1 MAQQAHISGKTK
13 DLKELDELPLFF
25 IVGRGRSG
33 STLLRSLFDAHPQV
47 KIPLE
52 SRFVQYLYYKYPVSR
67 QWAPDTVSRALQ
79 DLERGF
85 EPPGL
90 QRDHLEEEIRKHASA
105 LTFDRVCKL
114 IYLHT
119 HTGFP
124 KEEILAIGDKNPRYT
139 FFIPQ
144 LLKLFP
150 KAKFIH
156 LVRDYRDNIVS
167 IQRAGKLI
175 KESGNTYYSM
185 GRWIL
190 YNRFIL
196 RCQRRYPNRFLR
208 LQFEE
213 LIRDPESV
221 MKELCSF
228 LELDYKPEVLNYQ
241 EGMDSYFKQEDFS
254 ALHKSLQTPFDLSK
268 IGEWERE
275 LPVKK
280 VIRCEVLGGRF
291 PGKVGYPP
299 KFRVHLLNRLSILL
313 FFYPIILFGQ
323 CRFYIKILF
332 YGCRPLMRLAY
343 NMLLKIK

>member
-1 MAQQAHISGKTK
+1 MAQQTHISGKTK
-13 DLKELDELPLFF
+13 TLKELDELPLFF

-67 QWAPDTVSRALQ
+67 KWNPGTASRAIQ

-85 EPPGL
+85 EPPDL
-90 QRDHLEEEIRKHASA
+90 SRDHLDKEIQEHASD

-114 IYLHT
+114 IYLNT
-119 HTGFP
+119 HTEFP

-144 LLKLFP
+144 ILKLFP

-156 LVRDYRDNIVS
+156 LVRDYRDNVVS

-175 KESGNTYYSM
+175 KESGNTYSSM

-190 YNRFIL
+190 YNRFV
-196 RCQRRYPNRFLR
+196 QKFQKRYPDRFR
-208 LQFEE
+208 RVQFEE
-213 LIRDPESV
+213 LIRDPETV
-221 MKELCSF
+221 MKGLCSF
-228 LELDYKPEVLNYQ
+228 LELDYKPEVMNYQ
-241 EGMDSYFKQEDFS
+241 EGMGRYFRQKEFS
-254 ALHKSLQTPFDLSK
+254 ALHGSLQTPFDLSK

-275 LPVKK
+275 LPIQK
-280 VIRCEVLGGRF
+280 VIRCEVLGGHF
-291 PGKVGYPP
+291 PEKIGYPP
-299 KFRVHLLNRLSILL
+299 KFSVHLLKRITILL
-313 FFYPIILFGQ
+313 IFYPMILFGQ
-323 CRFYIKILF
+323 CRFFLKILF
-332 YGCRPLMRLAY
+332 YRCRPLMRMAY
-343 NMLLKIK
+343 SMLLRIK

>member
-1 MAQQAHISGKTK
+1 VAQQTHISGKAK
-13 DLKELDELPLFF
+13 NLKELDEAPLFF

-47 KIPLE
+47 IIPLE
-52 SRFVQYLYYKYPVSR
+52 SRFVQFLFYNYPVRKKWSR
-67 QWAPDTVSRALQ
+67 DTVSRAIQ

-85 EPPGL
+85 EPPDL
-90 QRDHLEEEIRKHASA
+90 HRDHLDEEIQKHASD

-114 IYLHT
+114 IYLNT
-119 HTGFP
+119 HTEFP
-124 KEEILAIGDKNPRYT
+124 KEEILVIGDKNPRYT

-175 KESGNTYYSM
+175 NESGNTYFSM

-190 YNRFIL
+190 YNRFVL
-196 RCQRRYPNRFLR
+196 KYQKKYPDKFRRI
-208 LQFEE
+208 QFEE

-221 MKELCSF
+221 MKDLCAF
-228 LELDYKPEVLNYQ
+228 LDLDYKPEVLNYR
-241 EGMDSYFKQEDFS
+241 EGMGKYFNEKGFS

-268 IGEWERE
+268 IGEWELE
-275 LPVKK
+275 LPTRKA
-280 VIRCEVLGGRF
+280 IRCEVLGGRF
-291 PGKVGYPP
+291 PEKIGYPP
-299 KFRVHLLNRLSILL
+299 KFNIPLLRRVGILL
-313 FFYPIILFGQ
+313 FYYPLILFGQ
-323 CRFYIKILF
+323 FRFFLKILF
-332 YGCRPLMRLAY
+332 YKCRPLMRMAY
-343 NMLLKIK
+343 NILLKMK